1 MTRILTPSFRF
12 IAQLEDNLQ
21 VSVSK
26 NTKAGDEVSRTELS
40 EVLHSEL
47 HSALLNENA
56 NITVNG
62 QSHILTEGKLT
73 AFWEWNSEPITESD
87 LDELTGYYN
96 SLSETVEIV
105 KDFEMSWYSLHRL
118 GSLTL

>member
-1 MTRILTPSFRF
+1 MTIVLKPKFQF
-12 IAQLEDNLQ
+12 IAQLDDNLQ

-40 EVLHSEL
+40 EVLHSDL
-47 HSALLNENA
+47 HSALLNENE

-87 LDELTGYYN
+87 LDELT
-96 SLSETVEIV
+96 
-105 KDFEMSWYSLHRL
+105 
-118 GSLTL
+118 